1 MGIAG
6 LASMHAFQR
15 CNIFHIDPTFSRNWN
30 ATKGLVF
37 LVVDIYLLRQKV
49 FTLVYPLLV
58 RSSGGSRQV
67 GPRTVESRWG
77 GHWTINLTESN
88 RNNSMQLVGVYPPTS
103 VPTHPPVYQ
112 PTHQPTHPPVYPLT
126 FLVLLFH
133 ISSDTLISPA
143 KQIYEQWDFTQI
155 YVFFSSRLFPRILI
169 PECFRSWVEHLFTC
183 SFLQPTKC
191 PTFDLKNLFTHLK
204 LEFP

>member
-15 CNIFHIDPTFSRNWN
+15 CNIFHIDPTFSWNWN
-30 ATKGLVF
+30 ATKGMVF
-37 LVVDIYLLRQKV
+37 LVVDIYLLRQEV

-103 VPTHPPVYQ
+103 VPTHPPVY
-112 PTHQPTHPPVYPLT
+112 PLT

-143 KQIYEQWDFTQI
+143 KQIYDQWDFTHI
-155 YVFFSSRLFPRILI
+155 SFFFFSSRLFPRILI
-169 PECFRSWVEHLFTC
+169 PVSDPEWSTYLIAAFCNRLSAQLLTWKTSSLIW
-183 SFLQPTKC
+183 
-191 PTFDLKNLFTHLK
+191 NLNFHNVHK
-204 LEFP
+204 VPIFHK